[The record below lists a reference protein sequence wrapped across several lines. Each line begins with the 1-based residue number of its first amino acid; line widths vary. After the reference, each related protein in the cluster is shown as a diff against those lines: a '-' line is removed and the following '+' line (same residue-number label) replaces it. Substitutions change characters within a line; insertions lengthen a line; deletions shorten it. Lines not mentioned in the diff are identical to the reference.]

1 MTAFLVQHMFS
12 STIIGGFPS
21 GSDSKESACNVRDLG
36 SVLRSRTSPGEGN
49 GYELQYS
56 CQENPMDRGARMAII
71 HGVTKSWTQLSNFER
86 ESNYFEEKITCRF
99 LKWTHMKRHP
109 ISLSTVKFLLY
120 LILKSEQTRFLPPFL
135 QQQLILNHLLSD
147 SHVEVSLFRSQ
158 W

>member
-1 MTAFLVQHMFS
+1 MFS
-12 STIIGGFPS
+12 STIIWGFPS
-21 GSDSKESACNVRDLG
+21 GSDSKDSACNVRDLG
-36 SVLRSRTSPGEGN
+36 SVLGSRRSPGEGN
-49 GYELQYS
+49 GYPLQYS
-56 CQENPMDRGARMAII
+56 CQENPMDRGARMAIV

-99 LKWTHMKRHP
+99 LKWTHMKCHP
-109 ISLSTVKFLLY
+109 ISLSTVKFLLFY

-147 SHVEVSLFRSQ
+147 SNAEVSLFRSQ